1 MGTPHCFSVMFK
13 AEIFTKSSCLLPWM
27 WNPSQNRKVIT
38 LKEKNLL
45 LVERILEEEQ
55 FFPFNETGG
64 KTDSGRLGSS
74 ERAPYLKMSFE
85 MFISSNSIFAVFMAH
100 A

>member
-1 MGTPHCFSVMFK
+1 MVFFVMFK
-13 AEIFTKSSCLLPWM
+13 AEIFLLSLPVCF
-27 WNPSQNRKVIT
+27 PGCGIPLRKVIT
-38 LKEKNLL
+38 LKKNLL
-45 LVERILEEEQ
+45 VVERILEEEQ

-85 MFISSNSIFAVFMAH
+85 MFISSNSIFAVFMAQ